1 MILKN
6 KIFLGI
12 LLFLFIFALIPSK
25 STALLPNSY
34 DQTVNDYFFL
44 KYTVRNNSTS
54 AVTGFTIPPA
64 STNWMIEV
72 DTIDNSTSW
81 DILNGSVYQETSNY
95 LNFWEPTIF
104 GATSFEFGRYN
115 GSTFIIGNTLESLFP
130 VPLIVPVDMSAVF
143 NQTLNVSLSKHFEN
157 YMYMNGTALM
167 ESMGGFGGMI
177 PFEIFG
183 IVIAWN
189 GSSMIWIP
197 RGMRADPYGNET
209 GNVLLVAVYFGDG
222 ELTYLRES
230 WWDNNTLQGD
240 GFGTWRTSYKLV
252 SPLIELIGSLFE
264 GIFPGSD
271 VSMGGGIPGFPYTCV
286 FLGLVVSIGI
296 IYLRKPK
303 PEIQF

>member
-6 KIFLGI
+6 KILLGFLL
-12 LLFLFIFALIPSK
+12 LLFMFALIPSK

-44 KYTVRNNSTS
+44 KYTMNTTSTS

-64 STNWMIEV
+64 GTNWMIEV
-72 DTIDNSTSW
+72 DAIDNSTAW
-81 DILNGSVYQETSNY
+81 DILNGSVYQETADY
-95 LNFWEPTIF
+95 LTFWEPTIF
-104 GATSFEFGRYN
+104 GANSFEFGRYD
-115 GSTFIIGNTLESLFP
+115 GSSFIIGNELESQFP
-130 VPLIVPVDMSAVF
+130 VPFIVPVDMVAVF

-167 ESMGGFGGMI
+167 SYLGGLGEMI

-183 IVIAWN
+183 IAIAWN
-189 GSSMIWIP
+189 GSSMIWLP
-197 RGMRADPYGNET
+197 RDMRMDPYGNQT
-209 GNVLLVAVYFGDG
+209 GNALLVAVYFGDG

-230 WWDNNTLQGD
+230 WWDNSTLQGD

-252 SPLIELIGSLFE
+252 SPLMELIGSFFE
-264 GIFPGSD
+264 GMFPGSD
-271 VSMGGGIPGFPYTCV
+271 VSMGGIPGFPCAGV
-286 FLGLVVSIGI
+286 VLGLIATVGI

-303 PEIQF
+303 LEIQF